1 MGPSKFF
8 WVHAPDGAD
17 VAALQVAH
25 HFVEN
30 ADGLLAAVPF
40 GLGAQQV
47 FLGHHLQDGP
57 DVLRHAAVHQHQAL
71 LQFLARGLRAPRS
84 VAKIS

>member
-1 MGPSKFF
+1 MSPRS
-8 WVHAPDGAD
+8 
-17 VAALQVAH
+17 QVAD
-25 HFVEN
+25 HFVQN

-47 FLGHHLQDGP
+47 FLGDHLEDGP

-71 LQFLARGLRAPRS
+71 LQLLARGLRRLRR
-84 VAKIS
+84 VLKIS